1 MTTLKT
7 KQALPA
13 DGQLASASDDGAA
26 HARHTPLVPSAGA
39 RRVWLTL
46 LGWGIALIIFFPILW
61 MVLTGFKTE
70 AEAIADPSLIFTP
83 TLESYIAVQARAD
96 YFKFALN
103 SVVVAFGS
111 TLLALA
117 IAIPSAYA
125 MAFLP
130 TKRTK
135 GTLLWMLSTKM
146 LPPVGVLVPIYLI
159 FRDFGLLDTRTGLII
174 VYTLMNLPIVVWML
188 YTFFKDLPRDILEAG
203 RMDGA
208 NTFQEVLYLLL
219 PLTLPGI
226 ASTGLLSVILSWNE
240 AFWSL
245 NLTSSSAAPLT
256 AYIASFS
263 SPEGLFWAKLSA
275 ASTMA
280 IAPILVFGWLTQKQ
294 MVRGLTFGA
303 VK

>member
-1 MTTLKT
+1 MTSLRSINSKKLLLTVFGWSV
-7 KQALPA
+7 AL
-13 DGQLASASDDGAA
+13 
-26 HARHTPLVPSAGA
+26 V
-39 RRVWLTL
+39 
-46 LGWGIALIIFFPILW
+46 IFFPILW

-70 AEAIADPSLIFTP
+70 TAAIADPSFIFSP
-83 TLESYIAVQARAD
+83 TLESYQAVQERSGYAR
-96 YFKFALN
+96 FALN

-111 TLLALA
+111 TLLALL
-117 IAIPSAYA
+117 IAIPSAYS

-159 FRDFGLLDTRTGLII
+159 FRDVGLLDTRTGLII
-174 VYTLMNLPIVVWML
+174 IYTLMNLPIVVWML
-188 YTFFKDLPRDILEAG
+188 YTFFKDMPKDILEAG

-208 NTFQEVLYLLL
+208 TTFQEVFFLLL

-245 NLTSSSAAPLT
+245 NLTSSKAAPLT

-275 ASTMA
+275 ASTIA
-280 IAPILVFGWLTQKQ
+280 IAPILILGWMTQKQ